1 MLMAA
6 GILKVVPMDH
16 EHKHLDR
23 IYIEDL
29 KLSCIIG
36 INEDE
41 RLNQQDIVIN
51 ITIFA
56 DLSKACQTDNIKD
69 TVDYKKLKT
78 TIVAMVRN
86 SSYYLIER
94 LADHIARICLE
105 IPLIEKVIVKV
116 DKPLALTYA
125 RTVRVEITRTR
136 DMI

>member
-1 MLMAA
+1 
-6 GILKVVPMDH
+6 MDH